1 MKRDVIRR
9 KAIEPKSGA
18 DHDADP
24 RDGGVQSVDRAL
36 SIIETL
42 AEDDEGYRLSD
53 LAIRTG
59 LSTSTVHRLLAT
71 LENRRFVQ
79 FDRTESKW
87 HVGARAFTVGA
98 TFARRRNFTAQAV
111 PYLRKLRDLTRETAN
126 LAVVDD
132 EFIIVLT
139 RMESREIMRS
149 LTKVGGRV
157 AMVASGV
164 GKAVLATYS
173 DADVSAIIRH
183 HGMPRLTEK
192 SIVRPGDLFKELEKV
207 RPPGFCHRRRGS
219 LHGPALHRR
228 RGLQRLQRA
237 AGGDFRLG
245 HDQPPDRRS
254 PARARPDRARGGG
267 GADGR
272 ARRRDAGSET
282 RPETGFAARHCP
294 PRKLGLAARA
304 PRHRYIHPSLSMARL
319 RGTMSSDSTIGE
331 SHAF

>member
-1 MKRDVIRR
+1 MQVAMRKDVIRR
-9 KAIEPKSGA
+9 KAIEPKSSA
-18 DHDADP
+18 DEADV
-24 RDGGVQSVDRAL
+24 RDTGVQSVDRAL

-79 FDRTESKW
+79 FDRSQSKW
-87 HVGARAFTVGA
+87 HVGARCFTVGA
-98 TFARRRNFTAQAV
+98 TFARRRNFAAQAI

-132 EFIIVLT
+132 EFIVVLT

-149 LTKVGGRV
+149 LTKLGGRV

-173 DADVSAIIRH
+173 DDDVSAIIHH

-192 SIVRPGDLFKELEKV
+192 SIVRPGELFKELEKN
-207 RPPGFCHRRRGS
+207 RRQGY
-219 LHGPALHRR
+219 AVDDEEACM
-228 RGLQRLQRA
+228 GLRCVA
-237 AGGDFRLG
+237 AVVYNDCAE
-245 HDQPPDRRS
+245 P
-254 PARARPDRARGGG
+254 
-267 GADGR
+267 
-272 ARRRDAGSET
+272 
-282 RPETGFAARHCP
+282 
-294 PRKLGLAARA
+294 LAA
-304 PRHRYIHPSLSMARL
+304 ISVSGMTGRL
-319 RGTMSSDSTIGE
+319 TDERLPQLGQTVREVAAELTVALGGVMPGVKPLT
-331 SHAF
+331 

>member
-1 MKRDVIRR
+1 MKRDLIQRR
-9 KAIEPKSGA
+9 ALAPKPNAA
-18 DHDADP
+18 DDQES
-24 RDGGVQSVDRAL
+24 REGGVQSVDRAL

-71 LENRRFVQ
+71 LESRRFVQ
-79 FDRTESKW
+79 FDRAESKW
-87 HVGARAFTVGA
+87 HVGARCFTVGA

-132 EFIIVLT
+132 EFIVVLT

-173 DADVSAIIRH
+173 DEDVGAIIRH

-192 SIVRPGDLFKELEKV
+192 TITRPSELFRELERV
-207 RPPGFCHRRRGS
+207 RRQGYAIDDEEACMGLRCIAAVVYNDCSEPLAAISVSGMTSRLTDDR
-219 LHGPALHRR
+219 LPALGQTVRDI
-228 RGLQRLQRA
+228 A
-237 AGGDFRLG
+237 AELTLALGGVM
-245 HDQPPDRRS
+245 
-254 PARARPDRARGGG
+254 PAAKTA
-267 GADGR
+267 
-272 ARRRDAGSET
+272 
-282 RPETGFAARHCP
+282 
-294 PRKLGLAARA
+294 
-304 PRHRYIHPSLSMARL
+304 
-319 RGTMSSDSTIGE
+319 
-331 SHAF
+331 